1 MEAAPQTPPQTP
13 GAPAP
18 GAAGKI
24 SIDKFS
30 DGGIV
35 CLKFGGTI
43 DESFEGKKLA
53 STVKAKTLILDSSDV
68 KKISSFGI
76 REWVDFVKT
85 VGSHVDE
92 IVLIECAPKV
102 VDQLN
107 MVGNFAGKGRVFSFY
122 APFRCDYC
130 DNDARVLFQ
139 VDRDWEVIK
148 SMKPAERP
156 CDKCGEPQYFDE
168 DPTTFFSYIVSQGAF
183 ELDGDVAGFL
193 SSKLNYAVSDASRK
207 LKVDKIIEGRS
218 TYLKLAGDLD
228 ASFPREKLA
237 EGLEGIVIM
246 DVAGVGKI
254 EPAGAAEWR
263 GFLQMVTP
271 SADGLFLLGVPPVFL
286 EKLTRPEDLGP
297 KAQVITF
304 AIPYTCNTCSTT
316 SLQNV
321 DVEQHYDVLKFAT
334 PPETRCGDCKNPMV
348 CAASEA
354 LLSHLTTLPKPSITA
369 DSKKFIKEVRDR
381 KPEKKKVAT
390 TVAEAA
396 AQTRGGSFSTALLA
410 ALVVAVVLVGAF
422 FVYRQMSTDDTK
434 TVGLGKLKSRMD
446 VQGETKKGANG
457 EEPAWLTTRT
467 VFSSKCDDTA
477 DGGMSCVGVSSP
489 APTLE
494 DAEEEARITSLEAI
508 ANQIAVKIEDPKWKQ
523 IEGVWSQTRSG
534 RMSEYDQDPSASHR
548 KALRDGRA
556 AVAQLLVNTAGSAIP
571 AAPTGKY
578 WEQYQSGDTS
588 QYLAFSQFALSA
600 SEVKALV
607 AKYSHTEEA
616 LGATVTTVYPL
627 VAWRYPALTRGAV
640 IVGLAA
646 GPLQKVG
653 LASQS
658 VVTGVAV
665 NDENAVDLV
674 ASAAEF
680 KEKATAKYGSID
692 KVGGSFFVAVERGE
706 DRAKTYEVK
715 VAAPKVVDTSGGGGS
730 SGGGKSGGSGKGT
743 STSGTGNVNVWGKY
757 GGDKGGGRDDPTQ

>member
-1 MEAAPQTPPQTP
+1 MEAAPQSTNPQTP

-18 GAAGKI
+18 GAGGKI
-24 SIDKFS
+24 SIDKYS

-35 CLKFGGTI
+35 CLKFGGTV

-53 STVKAKTLILDSSDV
+53 GTVKAKTLILDSADV
-68 KKISSFGI
+68 RKISSFGI
-76 REWVDFVKT
+76 REWVDFIKT
-85 VGSHVDE
+85 VGNHVDE

-168 DPTTFFSYIVSQGAF
+168 DPTTFFSYIISQGAF
-183 ELDGDVAGFL
+183 ELDAEVAGFL

-207 LKVDKIIEGRS
+207 LKIDKIIEGRS

-228 ASFPREKLA
+228 AAFPREKLA

-271 SADGLFLLGVPPVFL
+271 SADGLYLLGVPPVFL

-316 SLQNV
+316 SLHPV

-369 DSKKFIKEVRDR
+369 DTKKWIKDVRER

-396 AQTRGGSFSTALLA
+396 AQARGGSFSTALLA

-422 FVYRQMSTDDTK
+422 FVYRQMSSEDTRS
-434 TVGLGKLKSRMD
+434 VGLGKLKSKMAVVGD
-446 VQGETKKGANG
+446 TKEGTD
-457 EEPAWLTTRT
+457 EPIWLTTRT
-467 VFSSKCDDTA
+467 VFASKCDDTA
-477 DGGMSCVGVSSP
+477 DGGLSCVGVSSP

-494 DAEEEARITSLEAI
+494 DADEEARITALEAI
-508 ANQIAVKIEDPKWKQ
+508 ANQISVKIEDTKWKQ
-523 IEGVWSQTRSG
+523 IEGVWSVTRSS
-534 RMSEYDQDPSASHR
+534 RMSEYDKDPSAAHR
-548 KALRDGRA
+548 KSLREGRS
-556 AVAQLLVNTAGSAIP
+556 AVAQLLTNTAGSAIP

-578 WEQYQSGDTS
+578 WEQYQSGDTT
-588 QYLAFSQFALSA
+588 QFLAFSQYALSA

-607 AKYSHTEEA
+607 QQYSHTEEA
-616 LGATVTTVYPL
+616 LGATVTTVFPM
-627 VAWRYPALTRGAV
+627 VAWKYPQLTKGV
-640 IVGLAA
+640 VLVGLKD
-646 GPLQKVG
+646 GPLQKMG
-653 LASQS
+653 LSS
-658 VVTGVAV
+658 KEVVTGLAV

-674 ASAAEF
+674 STAAEF
-680 KEKATAKYGSID
+680 KEKAIAKHGSIE
-692 KVGGSFFVAVERGE
+692 KGGKFYVCVEKGDE
-706 DRAKTYEVK
+706 RAKCYEFK
-715 VAAPKVVDTSGGGGS
+715 IDPPKVVETNTGGGGS
-730 SGGGKSGGSGKGT
+730 KSGGGSSKGT
-743 STSGTGNVNVWGKY
+743 GTSGTGNVNVWGKY